1 MPNWLQRS
9 PLILA
14 LALLAG
20 ALVAVIAVE
29 LGVGGLSAAIPRQ
42 PSRRANA
49 GDAKLLPP
57 IVVAAPE
64 QVYPE
69 MAARPLFTPTRR
81 PAPAVVAQSAVVRD
95 QFILLG
101 ITVAGDTR
109 IAMLREKASGR
120 LHRVE
125 RGKEVNGIKVTQI
138 ERENVTLG
146 QGDDKEVLTL
156 QVQKPG
162 GAAAAGAR
170 APVSGAS
177 PSQGPFAVAPTQMP
191 APSLAVP
198 PGGITGRPPA
208 NPAGAP
214 GGAQQSL
221 IPPGGNTPMPPP
233 GAANPSSQQVP
244 QATAPMSPEELL
256 ARRRARRT
264 QQTQ

>member
-1 MPNWLQRS
+1 MPNWSQRS

-14 LALLAG
+14 LALLAA

-29 LGVGGLSAAIPRQ
+29 LGVGGLSTSIPGQ
-42 PSRRANA
+42 PSKRASPA
-49 GDAKLLPP
+49 EAKLLPP
-57 IVVAAPE
+57 IVAAAPE

-69 MAARPLFTPTRR
+69 MGARPLFTPTRR
-81 PAPAVVAQSAVVRD
+81 PAPEAIAQNALVRG

-120 LHRVE
+120 LYRAE

-138 ERENVTLG
+138 EPENVTLG

-156 QVQKPG
+156 QVQKPVG
-162 GAAAAGAR
+162 AAAGA
-170 APVSGAS
+170 APGAAS
-177 PSQGPFAVAPTQMP
+177 VAPPSQGPFAVAPAQVQ
-191 APSLAVP
+191 APNIAVP
-198 PGGITGRPPA
+198 PGGFTGQPPV

-214 GGAQQSL
+214 AGVQQSS
-221 IPPGGNTPMPPP
+221 ISPGSITPVPPSS
-233 GAANPSSQQVP
+233 AANPSSPQVP
-244 QATAPMSPEELL
+244 QSTAPMSPEELL

>member
-1 MPNWLQRS
+1 MPNWSPRS

-14 LALLAG
+14 LALLAA

-29 LGVGGLSAAIPRQ
+29 LGVGGLSTSIPGQ

-49 GDAKLLPP
+49 GEAKLLPP
-57 IVVAAPE
+57 IVAAAPE

-69 MAARPLFTPTRR
+69 MGARPLFTPTRR
-81 PAPAVVAQSAVVRD
+81 PAPEAIAQNAMVRG
-95 QFILLG
+95 QYILLG

-120 LHRVE
+120 LFRAE
-125 RGKEVNGIKVTQI
+125 RGKEINGIKVTQI
-138 ERENVTLG
+138 EAETVTLG
-146 QGDDKEVLTL
+146 LGDDREVLTL
-156 QVQKPG
+156 QVQKPV
-162 GAAAAGAR
+162 GAAAAGAPG
-170 APVSGAS
+170 AVSGAP
-177 PSQGPFAVAPTQMP
+177 PSQGPFAAAPAQMQ
-191 APSLAVP
+191 APNLAVP
-198 PGGITGRPPA
+198 PGGFTGQPPV

-214 GGAQQSL
+214 TGIQQSS
-221 IPPGGNTPMPPP
+221 ISPGGNTPVPSP
-233 GAANPSSQQVP
+233 GAANASSQQVP